1 MLSLGAAAF
10 TSEGT
15 LTDTF
20 SANLEVLPEARGPE
34 DHAVVDEAARGVG
47 GVFAHRP
54 EIRSRPCA
62 ASTPGSSSTQGHWE
76 HRSWPRTTRCGSKW
90 YLHRFVGDDPFRRR
104 AIDMRRLGLRPSSGL
119 RLLVRK
125 KTNPKPE
132 KIRHQSTHGTLPASN
147 PTCAI
152 DAGDVITP
160 GVMAQVS
167 SMCRRCEIRKREGV
181 VQRLT
186 AKPRSRLM
194 RATWARSRIVNVR
207 PKRASISSRHCSS
220 IDGGR
225 ATTIRSTRRRSSSS
239 RAISP
244 ASIVLPRPKRG
255 GPPDATPSTAGHLA
269 STYRSDSQARPDA
282 RDAGLT
288 WPLP

>member
-1 MLSLGAAAF
+1 MRWW
-10 TSEGT
+10 TKQ
-15 LTDTF
+15 
-20 SANLEVLPEARGPE
+20 PEAWAACSHTDPRSGAGHAQLPRLGPALRK
-34 DHAVVDEAARGVG
+34 DIGNIGHGRVRHDVG
-47 GVFAHRP
+47 PSGTCIASSVT
-54 EIRSRPCA
+54 IRSVDALSICA
-62 ASTPGSSSTQGHWE
+62 GLGSGPAPVYGCW
-76 HRSWPRTTRCGSKW
+76 CG
-90 YLHRFVGDDPFRRR
+90 
-104 AIDMRRLGLRPSSGL
+104 
-119 RLLVRK
+119 K

-147 PTCAI
+147 TTCAI